1 MPKKPESVLPQSL
14 IATKLNPPQL
24 DARLVSRKVLFDR
37 LTGDSHRSVLS
48 IVAAAGSGKSTLM
61 AQLHR
66 SFSDAGLRTCWLSLD
81 ADDDSPS
88 SFATYFMSAFSVL
101 EVPMARSQLALQ
113 RTNPV
118 RDVEALFNSLIV
130 QISAYADESA
140 IFIDDFQ
147 HITDTRI
154 LRFLNRLIAHIPP
167 TVRLIIASRVR
178 LPLDLARQRVSGQL
192 SEIEQDDLNFNA
204 VQAADF
210 LKRSHELELAPN
222 DFAKLLDTT
231 EGWPVGLQLAALA
244 LRRHRGPASELINKF
259 SGRDKDLTSYL
270 VESVLQ
276 SQPESVRKFLLL
288 TAPLRR
294 MSPELC
300 NAASGHPNSGE
311 MLAYLERSNLFVIA
325 LDRNGQWYRYHHLFA
340 EFLQNELR
348 RTDPEMF
355 QMVCDRAVEWCEA
368 NGQTTE
374 AIQYALEGSRNE
386 KASDLIAD
394 YAPAVALT
402 QGDHY
407 TILDWMRRL
416 PEAYHARRPEI
427 FLSYAWT
434 LAFSRDTHRA
444 MELTDRVLLKLRD
457 GESEWKVTDA
467 QRHYFRL
474 LARVIQAIAKACSDE
489 IEDCMSR
496 SLELRRQIP
505 ESEPFLISS
514 ICNCI
519 SYSYFARREYDNSA
533 RAAADGYLY
542 GHRAGGDYAT
552 IWADFMHGLSDI
564 ELGRLRTAQEHARR
578 AESNAL
584 TVGQEIS
591 YSAALAALV
600 HAEIA
605 TQRCEF
611 DKAKK
616 FMEIGRSCIAQ
627 FGPVEPL
634 LIAIRNEARIL
645 AWSGDIE
652 AARKVLMQG
661 QDTALSTGQPRLFL
675 NLAVEEATLQLNVGN
690 LTGALE
696 SVQRARLNDENNVLR
711 GFEACRSL
719 RDGLQFFEA
728 RMLIAEDKS
737 AAALRL
743 LGVLQ
748 QSSGAQTNG
757 SMHLSVK
764 AVKAIALW
772 QSGRTAE
779 AVRELDRA
787 LSSAAPEFHAYPL
800 FSAGRGLL
808 PVLYAIKERRPS
820 TPLIGDLALKCKL
833 EDWLIA
839 LLMGDKPN
847 RSAVHSCAV
856 ESESASEALTSR
868 EVELLRLVEAGL
880 ANRQLADTLLIS
892 EATVKWHLHNI
903 YSKIGVRNRTAA
915 AARAR
920 GLMMI

>member
-1 MPKKPESVLPQSL
+1 MPKKPEGALPQSL
-14 IATKLNPPQL
+14 IATKLYPPQL
-24 DARLVSRKVLFDR
+24 DSRLVSRKVLFDG
-37 LTGDSHRSVLS
+37 LIGDGHRSVLS

-66 SFSDAGLRTCWLSLD
+66 VLSDSGLRTCWLSLD

-88 SFATYFMSAFSVL
+88 SFATYFMSAFSIL
-101 EVPMARSQLALQ
+101 EVPTARSQLALQ

-130 QISAYADESA
+130 QISAFRDESA

-147 HITDTRI
+147 HITDARI
-154 LRFLNRLIAHIPP
+154 LSFLNRLITHIPP
-167 TVRLIIASRVR
+167 SVRLIIASRAR
-178 LPLDLARQRVSGQL
+178 LPLDLARPRVSGQL
-192 SEIEQDDLNFNA
+192 SEIEQDDLNFDA

-210 LKRSHELELAPN
+210 LRRSHELELAPN
-222 DFAKLLDTT
+222 DLATLLDTT

-244 LRRHRGPASELINKF
+244 LRRHRGPASELIKKF

-276 SQPESVRKFLLL
+276 SQPEGVRKFLLR

-294 MSPELC
+294 MSPDLC
-300 NAASGHPNSGE
+300 HAASGHPNSGE
-311 MLAYLERSNLFVIA
+311 MLAYLARSNLFVIA

-355 QMVCDRAVEWCEA
+355 QLVCDKAVEWCED

-374 AIQYALEGSRNE
+374 AIQYALEGCRNE

-394 YAPAVALT
+394 HAPSVALT

-434 LAFSRDTHRA
+434 LAFSRDTDRA
-444 MELTDRVLLKLRD
+444 IELTDRVLLKLRD
-457 GESEWKVTDA
+457 GDSDWKVTDA
-467 QRHYFRL
+467 ERHYMRL
-474 LARVIQAIAKACSDE
+474 LARVIQAIAKACSDQ

-505 ESEPFLISS
+505 ESEPFLIAA
-514 ICNCI
+514 ICNAI
-519 SYSYFARREYDNSA
+519 SYSYFARREYENSA

-542 GHRAGGDYAT
+542 GHRAGGVYAT
-552 IWADFMHGLSDI
+552 IWADFLHGLADI
-564 ELGRLRTAQEHARR
+564 ELGRLRTSQEHARR
-578 AESNAL
+578 AESNAQ
-584 TVGQEIS
+584 TEGPEVS

-600 HAEIA
+600 NAEIA

-611 DKAKK
+611 DKAKE
-616 FMEIGRSCIAQ
+616 FMEVGRSCMAL

-634 LIAIRNEARIL
+634 LIAIRNEARIH
-645 AWSGDIE
+645 AWGGDIE
-652 AARKVLMQG
+652 PARRVLMQG
-661 QDTALSTGQPRLFL
+661 QDTALSAGRPRLFL
-675 NLAVEEATLQLNVGN
+675 SLAIEEATLQLNVGN
-690 LTGALE
+690 LAGALE
-696 SVQRARLNDENNVLR
+696 TAQRARLSDDKSALHA
-711 GFEACRSL
+711 FDACRSL
-719 RDGLQFFEA
+719 RDALQFLEA
-728 RMLIAEDKS
+728 RMLIAGDK
-737 AAALRL
+737 APAALRL
-743 LGVLQ
+743 LGLLQ
-748 QSSGAQTNG
+748 QSPGAQMHG

-772 QSGRTAE
+772 QCGRIAE

-787 LSSAAPEFHAYPL
+787 LSAAAPEFHAYPI
-800 FSAGRGLL
+800 FAAGRALL
-808 PVLYAIKERRPS
+808 PVLRAIKERRS
-820 TPLIGDLALKCKL
+820 TSPVIGDLALKCNL
-833 EDWLIA
+833 EDWLLT
-839 LLMGDKPN
+839 LLSGEKPS
-847 RSAVHSCAV
+847 RAEVHANAV
-856 ESESASEALTSR
+856 ESDGASEALTSR
-868 EVELLRLVEAGL
+868 EVELLKLVEAGL
-880 ANRQLADTLLIS
+880 ANRQLADALLIS

-903 YSKIGVRNRTAA
+903 YGKIGVRNRMAA